1 MSMLSTVPTK
11 YYQIF
16 YKRLNL
22 KIDYYRNFKV
32 TNVAAQGNCFMFNS
46 EYNFNDPIMYTNKTR
61 KKNKSQRL
69 SSLTGPRFGLNL
81 IVTLD
86 QIQYMEGA
94 ITKQVR

>member
-1 MSMLSTVPTK
+1 M
-11 YYQIF
+11 
-16 YKRLNL
+16 
-22 KIDYYRNFKV
+22 
-32 TNVAAQGNCFMFNS
+32 AAQGNCFMFNS

-94 ITKQVR
+94 ITKQVS